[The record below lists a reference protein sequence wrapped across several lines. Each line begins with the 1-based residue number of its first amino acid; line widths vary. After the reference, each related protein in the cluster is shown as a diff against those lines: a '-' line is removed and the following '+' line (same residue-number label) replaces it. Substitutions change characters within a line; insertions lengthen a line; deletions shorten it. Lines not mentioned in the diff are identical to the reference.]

1 MMMVEIDD
9 DHDGDGGRELLLVIE
24 QVDLRL

>member
-9 DHDGDGGRELLLVIE
+9 DLDDDGGRELLLVIE

>member
-1 MMMVEIDD
+1 MVEED
-9 DHDGDGGRELLLVIE
+9 DGDDLDCDDGRELLLVIE